1 LARQKKGSINMTE
14 FVTALCDEE
23 TLDFDVSDAAL
34 ELAGSKCSEGPAASF
49 TVSFCSGVDTC
60 PSIA

>member
-1 LARQKKGSINMTE
+1 MTE